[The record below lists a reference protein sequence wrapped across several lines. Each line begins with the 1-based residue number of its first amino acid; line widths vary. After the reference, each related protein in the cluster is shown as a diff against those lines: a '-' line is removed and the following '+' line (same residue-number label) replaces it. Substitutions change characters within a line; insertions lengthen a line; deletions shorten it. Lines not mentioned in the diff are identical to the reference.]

1 MEQYKEGKYLLDF
14 SAKWCGPCQRI
25 KPFFEELK
33 LINTEINFIVY
44 DVDIDTDVTKLFNVE
59 CMPTFVAIK
68 NGEIIERLEGSSK
81 DKLNLIVEKLNE

>member
-1 MEQYKEGKYLLDF
+1 MEKYKEGKYLLDF
-14 SAKWCGPCQRI
+14 SAAWCGPCQRI

-33 LINTEINFIVY
+33 NNNSEINFIVY
-44 DVDIDTDVTKLFNVE
+44 DVDIDTDVTKLFKIK

-68 NGEIIERLEGSSK
+68 NGEIIERLEGASK